1 MYKLFA
7 IGLGGAIGA
16 ISRYLIAVGSE
27 KFTPGDFPLATF
39 LANLLGCFLIGF
51 LWNLFDRIHISN
63 EFRLFL
69 FTGFLGGLTTFS
81 TFARETVQLFRTG
94 ESFQAISYL
103 LFSNV
108 FGISMVVLGI
118 VVCQRFIRF

>member
-1 MYKLFA
+1 MYKLVA
-7 IGLGGAIGA
+7 IGIGGAIGS
-16 ISRYLIAVGSE
+16 IGRYLIAVGSE
-27 KFTPGDFPLATF
+27 KLTPADFPLATF

-51 LWNLFDRIHISN
+51 LWNLFDRVHISN

-94 ESFQAISYL
+94 EPFQAISYL

-108 FGISMVVLGI
+108 VGISMVVLGI
-118 VVCQRFIRF
+118 FICQRFIRL

>member
-7 IGLGGAIGA
+7 IGVGGAIGA
-16 ISRYLIAVGSE
+16 ISRYLIAVASE
-27 KFTPGDFPLATF
+27 KLTPGDFPLATF
-39 LANLLGCFLIGF
+39 LANLLGCFFIGF

-94 ESFQAISYL
+94 EPFQAMSYL
-103 LFSNV
+103 FFSNV
-108 FGISMVVLGI
+108 FGIFMVVLGI
-118 VVCQRFIRF
+118 FVCQRFFRF